1 MSYTSSARKDVI
13 YLLILISAALFI
25 FYPVFYT
32 EYAYTDELVGLWQ
45 WQSKIGDSSGTLLQY
60 GRYITGRLA
69 ELLFGSVSTIKEL
82 TWIRLF
88 SLAGWLLSIPVWYY
102 ILKKI
107 TQKEKLHSMLAFF
120 SVLYLVCTPSVAI
133 SIGWAACFEMWLA
146 NTLGLLS
153 GYFLYRGISNEDGRI
168 KFSGWLFIL
177 SLIAGVLCLFT
188 YQNCF
193 GCFLLPFLL
202 VLISSEKLIR
212 NIYIGIAVY
221 FLIYAVYYALFK
233 YSLRVNHIDETIRTG
248 LHINVGNKLPFFLL
262 RALSS
267 AFHFTYI
274 FNENSIAGI
283 IFYLIIAGGWLI
295 VNFLQRKGQSIFFK
309 LKYFAFV
316 FCLLGLIY
324 LPSLVVKENFASG
337 RTMFALSIA
346 VFILVAATFL
356 SIKIENRKQV
366 IVVAVLSFFFVVNA
380 WFNFNK
386 QFLQPVAK
394 EYGEVRKFI
403 SDKYSEAID
412 TVYFIRPHED
422 FFVREYSIT
431 RSWDEFGV
439 PSTFFG
445 WTPEF
450 LVKQVILEKTCKRE
464 VADKLNVKSLWIGK
478 DEFLKTSDT
487 VLPKNIM
494 LVNTE
499 EIIQPIK

>member
-1 MSYTSSARKDVI
+1 MSYTNSARKDLI
-13 YLLILISAALFI
+13 LLLILISAALLI

-45 WQSKIGDSSGTLLQY
+45 WQSGIGDSSGTLLQY
-60 GRYITGRLA
+60 GRYITGKLA
-69 ELLFGSVSTIKEL
+69 EILFGSVSTIKGL

-88 SLAGWLLSIPVWYY
+88 SLGGWLLSIPIWYY

-107 TQKEKLHSMLAFF
+107 IQKEKLPSILAFF
-120 SVLYLVCTPSVAI
+120 SVLYMICTPSFAI

-153 GYFLYRGISNEDGRI
+153 GYFLYRGVSFENGRV
-168 KFSGWLFIL
+168 KFSDWLFIL
-177 SLIAGVLCLFT
+177 SVIAGVLCLFT

-202 VLISSEKLIR
+202 VVISSGKITR
-212 NIYIGIAVY
+212 NIYIGVAVY

-233 YSLRVNHIDETIRTG
+233 YTLNVNHIDETVRTG

-262 RALSS
+262 RPLNN

-274 FNENSIAGI
+274 FNENSIVGIVTYFITAGV
-283 IFYLIIAGGWLI
+283 WLF
-295 VNFLQRKGQSIFFK
+295 VHFLQRKGPNVFIK
-309 LKYFAFV
+309 LKYFVVV

-324 LPSLVVKENFASG
+324 LPSLVVKENFASN
-337 RTMFALSIA
+337 RTMFPLSIA
-346 VFILVAATFL
+346 VFLLVAETFL
-356 SIKIENRKQV
+356 SIRMEEKKRYIA
-366 IVVAVLSFFFVVNA
+366 VATLSFLFVVNA

-386 QFLQPVAK
+386 QFLHPLVN
-394 EYGEVRKFI
+394 EYSKVRKFTND
-403 SDKYSEAID
+403 SYSEGID

-422 FFVREYSIT
+422 FFVKKYCVT

-439 PSTFFG
+439 PSAFFR

-450 LVKQVILEKTCKRE
+450 LVKQIVFEKTGKKTVAEKIEVISLKEEEYLKIAHAALSKNSILINVEVILQS
-464 VADKLNVKSLWIGK
+464 VK
-478 DEFLKTSDT
+478 
-487 VLPKNIM
+487 
-494 LVNTE
+494 
-499 EIIQPIK
+499 